1 MSDTNDTDHT
11 NDTRAIPVEASWPM
25 LTRLASIAR
34 RAGDAILACERP
46 GCETKSDGSPVTE
59 ADRLAQD
66 LICAELI
73 ALDASI
79 PIVAEESPL
88 PDVDIR
94 QTWRRY
100 WLVDPLDGTKE
111 FLAGRPDFTVN
122 IALIEDGEPTM
133 GIVAAPVL
141 KTMYL
146 AARGL
151 GTWRQVGDEPAT
163 RLIVRSPPPDAGI
176 RIIESRSHPSPQL
189 EAFLAQIRV
198 TERIQLGSSL
208 KFCWLAE
215 GRADCY
221 PRFGPTM
228 AWDVA
233 AGDCVFRNAVPPG
246 AAPQSSPLSY
256 HTRDF
261 HQAPFVMG
269 RTK

>member
-1 MSDTNDTDHT
+1 MT
-11 NDTRAIPVEASWPM
+11 AIPVKPSWPI
-25 LTRLASIAR
+25 LKRLASIAR
-34 RAGDAILACERP
+34 RAGEAILACDRP
-46 GCETKSDGSPVTE
+46 TSETKSDGSPVTE

-66 LICAELI
+66 LICAELT
-73 ALDASI
+73 ALDDSI
-79 PIVAEESPL
+79 PIVAEESTL
-88 PDVDIR
+88 PDVGIR
-94 QTWRRY
+94 QEWRRY

-111 FLAGRPDFTVN
+111 FLAGRSDFTVN
-122 IALIEDGEPTM
+122 IALIEDGEPTI
-133 GIVAAPVL
+133 GVVGAPVL
-141 KTMYL
+141 RTMYL

-151 GTWRQVGDEPAT
+151 GTWRQEGEEALI
-163 RLIVRSPPPDAGI
+163 RLAASAPPPDTGV

-189 EAFLAQIRV
+189 EAFLDQIRV
-198 TERIQLGSSL
+198 IERIQLGSSL

-246 AAPQSSPLSY
+246 TAPQPSPLSY
-256 HTRDF
+256 HPRDF
-261 HQAPFVMG
+261 RQAPFVMG